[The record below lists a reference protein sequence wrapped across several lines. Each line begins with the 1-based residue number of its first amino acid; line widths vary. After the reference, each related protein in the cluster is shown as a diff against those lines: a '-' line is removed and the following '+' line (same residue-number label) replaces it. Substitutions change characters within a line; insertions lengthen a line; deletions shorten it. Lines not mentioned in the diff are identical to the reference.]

1 MQKNPMGKLQDNYWD
16 CGQARSKKEEE
27 KIVILM
33 AVLPFNGSIART
45 EKQNMPLS
53 SQNQS
58 RPRAS
63 YEWVWD
69 AIAKL
74 CGRQLKRRTVCCAV
88 PSARRKDELL

>member
-1 MQKNPMGKLQDNYWD
+1 MGKLQDNYWD

-27 KIVILM
+27 RIAILM
-33 AVLPFNGSIART
+33 AVLPFSGRIARI

-58 RPRAS
+58 RPRAMN
-63 YEWVWD
+63 EWVWD

-74 CGRQLKRRTVCCAV
+74 CGRQFKEGLCAV
-88 PSARRKDELL
+88 PSARRNDELL